1 VSSLDQ
7 QYLDFVAAT
16 PHIFERYPQ
25 LEALRYTF
33 FKEFVIQRRALN
45 WKGVIKH
52 WIRPLA
58 HKNRHTTDP
67 LSRADV
73 LLRIE
78 GQRDTSIDSLARV
91 YKGLQERG
99 VQPLL
104 LASTDI
110 TVDLPFARLLYPAR
124 RVQPAWAKDAWVEF
138 CKIYP
143 NLNHPGIKRRFLY
156 ACAANRGLFEEL
168 NRIFDRVQPRSI
180 VLWATQMP
188 VGAAMAVIAKQR
200 GIESILLQHGLLQPF
215 YTPLIADHMITW
227 GESSNQTISEL
238 GVPAERLI
246 PLGSPRHD
254 EMRPVGDGKARE
266 AFLQALNLP
275 DRPTLVFFSNGND
288 LVRNGIAPIECAQ
301 WLDYVAEKFQDQFN
315 VVVRLHPN
323 EDGALYTHCPHLT
336 VTKGKPDLATTL
348 EGCDVVGS
356 LCSTVLVEGLLYRK
370 PIWQFYADGWPELA
384 DNWRHGL
391 AIRIESRDQLGTMID
406 HILEDGAGRFFDRNS
421 LRRVF
426 ANHGFAAQEIANFI
440 HARLSLLEKKSS

>member
-1 VSSLDQ
+1 MSATTSLDQ

-33 FKEFVIQRRALN
+33 FKEFVTQRRALN

-52 WIRPLA
+52 WVRPMI
-58 HKNRHTTDP
+58 HKNRRTPDP
-67 LSRADV
+67 LPQADV
-73 LLRIE
+73 LMRIE

-99 VQPLL
+99 VRPLL
-104 LASTDI
+104 LASADLA
-110 TVDLPFARLLYPAR
+110 VNLPFARLLYPAR
-124 RVQPAWAKDAWVEF
+124 TVPPAWANAAWEEF
-138 CKIYP
+138 CGVYP
-143 NLNHPGIKRRFLY
+143 DLDHPGVARRFRY
-156 ACAANRGLFEEL
+156 ACAANCGLFEEL
-168 NRIFDRVQPRSI
+168 NRIFDRIQPRSI

-227 GESSNQTISEL
+227 GESSNRTISEL
-238 GVPAERLI
+238 GVPADRLI

-275 DRPTLVFFSNGND
+275 DQPTLVFFSNGND
-288 LVRNGIAPIECAQ
+288 LARNGNAPIECAQ
-301 WLDYVAEKFQDQFN
+301 WLEQVAQQFKDQFN

-323 EDGALYTHCPHLT
+323 EDGSLYIHCPHLK
-336 VTKGKPDLATTL
+336 VTKNNPDLATTL

-356 LCSTVLVEGLLYRK
+356 LCSTVLVEGLLYHK

-391 AIRIESRDQLGTMID
+391 AIRIEFARPVGND
-406 HILEDGAGRFFDRNS
+406 DRPYS
-421 LRRVF
+421 
-426 ANHGFAAQEIANFI
+426 
-440 HARLSLLEKKSS
+440 